1 VVRVPGTRVI
11 LLGIV
16 LLAFL
21 VRVYHL
27 DFQSL
32 WRDEMDAIRFAREP
46 LSILLSNFTRAGWNG
61 PLYYLL
67 LRPWLTVAG
76 DSEFALRFFSLFW
89 GVLAVPLTYAVS
101 RRWFTPFPATL
112 APLLITLSP
121 YLVWYS
127 QEGKM
132 YALLLALILLSMYLY
147 TQALERGRLWLWLGH
162 VLVTSLG
169 LYVHVLAAIIVPL
182 QALLFVIWW
191 PRYQARWRSWL
202 AAMAALTLPYLPL
215 ALWEIPTLLS
225 GFATGHKFVPLPQML
240 NIMLLAFAQGL
251 WPVYNWLAISVFAL
265 LLAGAIL
272 LEENH
277 RQDGWRV
284 AATCL
289 LWFFF
294 PIISV
299 YLISLKMP
307 LFLDR
312 YLIWTAPA
320 LYLLAALGV
329 MKIGHRTRLLATI
342 LLIAIVV
349 INARGLWWQAHTIIK
364 SDFRA
369 AATYLRQHRNPDEL
383 IIFHISYVRP
393 TFEYYYGDSSPY
405 ADGIPTNEAT
415 TEAWLDAAMRAQTR
429 GYDTVWLCYSE
440 ATMWDERQMVKAWL
454 DRHGRR
460 TEHASFARVE
470 VFRYELGPDGPL

>member
-1 VVRVPGTRVI
+1 MRVPGTRVI

-21 VRVYHL
+21 MRVYHL

-32 WRDEMDAIRFAREP
+32 WRDEMDAIRFARDP
-46 LSILLSNFTRAGWNG
+46 VSTLLANFTRAGWNG

-67 LRPWLTVAG
+67 LRPWLAVAG

-101 RRWFTPFPATL
+101 RRWLAPLPATL
-112 APLLITLSP
+112 APLFITCSP

-132 YALLLALILLSMYLY
+132 YALLLVLTLLSMYLY
-147 TQALERGRLWLWLGH
+147 IRALERGRFWLWLGH
-162 VLVTSLG
+162 VIVTSLG
-169 LYVHVLAAIIVPL
+169 LYVHVLAAIIVPF

-191 PRYQARWRSWL
+191 PRYRARWRGWL

-225 GFATGHKFVPLPQML
+225 GFVTGHEFVPLPRML

-251 WPVYNWLAISVFAL
+251 WPVYNWLAISAFVFL
-265 LLAGAIL
+265 LLAGVIL
-272 LEENH
+272 PEENYH
-277 RQDGWRV
+277 QDGWRV
-284 AATCL
+284 AVTWL
-289 LWFFF
+289 LWLFF
-294 PIISV
+294 PIIVV

-312 YLIWTAPA
+312 YIIWTAPA
-320 LYLLAALGV
+320 FYLLAAQGA
-329 MKIGHRTRLLATI
+329 MKIGQRTRSLATI

-349 INARGLWWQAHTIIK
+349 INARGLWWQAHTPIK

-369 AATYLRQHRNPDEL
+369 AAAYVRQHRNPDEL

-405 ADGIPTNEAT
+405 ANGIPTSKTT
-415 TEAWLDAAMRAQTR
+415 TEVWLDTAMQAQTR
-429 GYDTVWLCYSE
+429 GYNAVWLCYSE
-440 ATMWDERQMVKAWL
+440 ATMWDEQQMVKAWL
-454 DRHGRR
+454 DRHGQC
-460 TEHASFARVE
+460 TDHVSFARVE
-470 VFRYELGPDGPL
+470 VFRYELGP